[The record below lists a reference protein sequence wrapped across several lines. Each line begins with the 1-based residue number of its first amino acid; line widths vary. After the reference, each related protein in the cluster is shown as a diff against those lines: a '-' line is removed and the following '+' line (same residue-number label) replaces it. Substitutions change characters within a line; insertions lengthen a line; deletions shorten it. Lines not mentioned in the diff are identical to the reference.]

1 MKLFTGS
8 TFLILHVKNVF
19 HYVNHVCVCVCVLA
33 NTAKVVIDIQD
44 ENDHSPVFTRS
55 LYIGGVAE
63 DAKTFTS
70 VLQVQVNVFK
80 HPCTYSM

>member
-1 MKLFTGS
+1 MHQNLIMCKL
-8 TFLILHVKNVF
+8 
-19 HYVNHVCVCVCVLA
+19 CVCVLA

-44 ENDHSPVFTRS
+44 ENDHPPVFTRT

-70 VLQVQVNVFK
+70 ILQVQVQ
-80 HPCTYSM
+80 TYIRMHVRSSCR

>member
-1 MKLFTGS
+1 MCKLCMC
-8 TFLILHVKNVF
+8 L
-19 HYVNHVCVCVCVLA
+19 CVLA

-44 ENDHSPVFTRS
+44 ENDHPPVFTQS

-70 VLQVQVNVFK
+70 VLQVQVNVIF
-80 HPCTYSM
+80 